1 MKLRKARQASCSA
14 LLSLFVLSLAST
26 TSLYAQEASTASSV
40 SEPAAE
46 VVVTGSRIPNA
57 GVQPPPGVTV
67 ITGHDLEARGFKNV
81 FDALNTLPQNTGFT
95 QGADFGNTFTPAANT
110 ISLRGLGPNHTL
122 VLVDGRR
129 VADYPIAYDGSVNF
143 VNLANIP
150 AVAVERVEILSGGA
164 SAIYG
169 SDAIA
174 GVVNIILKD
183 HVQGIDVN
191 AKAGM
196 TQHGGGGNGRFQVSG
211 GHVFDKLTTTFGLEI
226 DRQEPIWSKDR
237 DFMSSTT
244 RLGEK
249 PQNVW
254 ARSDLTTGNY
264 IDPSDGCASFAGLF
278 GHGVT
283 PRDTGSGIT
292 CGSGKARPAYWTTQT
307 GNQGEN
313 LYGRL
318 NYDLND
324 QTQLFGTVLL
334 GWNRTWNN
342 TRGPTWTS
350 EQATTSYFLNEN
362 TGDYESWT
370 RRIAPEEIGGVNRY
384 DRYWRDFSGIVT
396 AGARGDIGSST
407 WKYEAAYSGS
417 VDTTSDEVPRLLAT
431 VDNYFLGPQLGTDST
446 GVPIFAPDTARF
458 DRPLTPAEFNS
469 VFGHAT
475 SHNNSWLNTVT
486 VSANG
491 QLAQLP
497 AGPIGTAAALEW
509 GSQGFSNRPD
519 PAVARGVFFN
529 TGASNPASGSRSR
542 YAAAVEFKVP
552 VLKGLD
558 ARIAG
563 RYDEYS
569 FAGRS
574 QGKPTYRAGLEY
586 RPVDMLLLHASYATS
601 FRAPDMNYLFQS
613 KVLGYEASTTDYYRC
628 GLVGGPLAT
637 CPYAN
642 VAPGANFIQGGSTK
656 LGFEKGRSFDYG
668 VTFTPVENIQLSVDY
683 WNIRIDDEVALLDAD
698 LVLRTEAACRLGGL
712 DPNSSQ
718 CTDALSRVVRNPPNA
733 VLNPNAITDLIINPI
748 NASFERSAGLD
759 IEAHAK
765 WRIAPV
771 GDFTWSALWTRVM
784 SHYFKQF
791 PGDRPLD
798 LLRSFDN
805 PNGNFDF
812 PNKLA
817 TSLTW
822 SLRNWSSTVEVDR
835 YGSIINQAETAY
847 LTPVAFV
854 NLSAQY
860 QFGNAAVQ
868 VIVHNLFD
876 TFKQDTS
883 GGWPYYP
890 VGYYLPYGREGWLEF
905 SYHFGS

>member
-1 MKLRKARQASCSA
+1 VKLWTARQASFAA
-14 LLSLFVLSLAST
+14 LSFLTFVLSLPIASHAEET
-26 TSLYAQEASTASSV
+26 AAASSP
-40 SEPAAE
+40 SEPAE
-46 VVVTGSRIPNA
+46 VVVTGSRIPSA
-57 GVQPPPGVTV
+57 DRRPPPGVTV
-67 ITGHDLEARGFKNV
+67 ITGQDLEDRGFKNV

-169 SDAIA
+169 SDAVA
-174 GVVNIILKD
+174 GVVNIILKN

-196 TQHGGGGNGRFQVSG
+196 TQHGGGGNGRFQLIG
-211 GHVFDKLTTTFGLEI
+211 GHTFDKLTTTFGVEI
-226 DRQEPIWSKDR
+226 SRVEPIWSKDR

-244 RLGEK
+244 RLGEN
-249 PQNVW
+249 PQAVW
-254 ARSDLTTGNY
+254 SRLDVTTHNY
-264 IDPSDGCASFAGLF
+264 IDPTDGCASFSGLF
-278 GHGVT
+278 QHGVQAH
-283 PRDTGSGIT
+283 DTGSGIT
-292 CGSGKARPAYWTTQT
+292 CGSGKSRPAYWTTQT
-307 GNQGEN
+307 GNQSEN
-313 LYGRL
+313 LFGRL
-318 NYDLND
+318 NYDLTD
-324 QTQLFGTVLL
+324 QTHLFGTVLI

-342 TRGPTWTS
+342 TRGPLWIS
-350 EQATTSYFLNEN
+350 EQQGNGYFLNQN
-362 TGDYESWT
+362 TGDYEAWT
-370 RRIAPEEIGGVNRY
+370 RRIAPEEIGTVDDY
-384 DRYWRDFSGIVT
+384 DRYWRDFAAVATTGI
-396 AGARGDIGSST
+396 RGDIGSST

-417 VDTTSDEVPRLLAT
+417 VDTTSDEVPRMLAGIS
-431 VDNYFLGPQLGTDST
+431 NYFLGPKLGVDSS
-446 GVPIFAPDTARF
+446 GVAIYAPDPTRF
-458 DRPLTPAEFNS
+458 DRPFTPSEFNS

-475 SHNNSWLNTVT
+475 SHNNSWLNTIT
-486 VSANG
+486 LSANG
-491 QLAQLP
+491 DLVQLP

-509 GSQGFSNRPD
+509 GSQGFTNHPD
-519 PAVARGVFFN
+519 PAVARGAFFN
-529 TGASNPASGSRSR
+529 VTPSNPAGGSRSR
-542 YAAAVEFKVP
+542 YAAALEFKVP
-552 VLKGLD
+552 LLKGLD
-558 ARIAG
+558 ARVAG

-569 FAGRS
+569 FAGRN

-586 RPVDMLLLHASYATS
+586 RPVDMVLLHADYATS
-601 FRAPDMNYLFQS
+601 FRAPDMNYIYQS
-613 KVLGYEASTTDYYRC
+613 HVAGYFSSTTDYFLC
-628 GLVGGPLAT
+628 GLAGGPLAT
-637 CPYAN
+637 CPFAN
-642 VAPGANFIQGGSTK
+642 ISPGANFIQGGSTK
-656 LGFEKGRSFDYG
+656 LGFENGRSFDYG
-668 VTFTPVENIQLSVDY
+668 VSFTPIENVQLSVDY
-683 WNIRIDDEVALLDAD
+683 WNIRIDDEVTLLDSD
-698 LVLRTEAACRLGGL
+698 LLLRTEAACRLGTL
-712 DPNSSQ
+712 DANSGQ
-718 CTDALSRVVRNPPNA
+718 CVDALSRVERNPPTA
-733 VLNPNAITDLIINPI
+733 ALNPLAITNIRITPV

-765 WRIAPV
+765 WQIEPI
-771 GDFTWSALWTRVM
+771 GQFTWSAQWTRVM

-812 PNKLA
+812 PNKLT

-822 SLRNWSSTVEVDR
+822 SLRNWSSTVEVNR
-835 YGSIINQAETAY
+835 FGSIINQAETAY
-847 LTPVAFV
+847 LTPTAFV

-860 QFGNAAVQ
+860 RFGNAAVE

-876 TFKQDTS
+876 TVKEDTS

-905 SYHFGS
+905 SYHFGG